1 MTHSTTAIVEV
12 DEELWFGTVGDDK
25 ELEERASQSMAA
37 VAARVLGAK
46 PFPAAA
52 RKLEE
57 LTRDGS
63 VKIEQVVGVLESDPG
78 LSMRLLRLVNSAG
91 YALRVR
97 CTSVR
102 HAAALVGMRRLHQ
115 LATTA
120 AVLDLFENDNPAI
133 KSLLG
138 HAAVVG
144 AFCRYLAVHVDLPPD
159 ELFTCG
165 FLHDIGKLML
175 IDAEGEPYLEL
186 VRQAGDAPDALH
198 LLEQAH
204 FGFDHAVLG
213 AHVLKNWR
221 IPNPVPRVVAW
232 HHNAA
237 RAYQADPGTAAMV
250 QTLRLADQ
258 LSYLVRT
265 HPGAEGIALAAQSPA
280 ASYLAI
286 SEAQLSSLWGD
297 LTRLSQRIT
306 ATPGSD
312 QASLIPRQDS
322 SPPSMRSKK
331 KRGKSVPPVRSLPP
345 GTFSAPPGFAGEPA
359 PTPSVLPASSATVS
373 ELPKAFGCV
382 VCNRASFGNRCPV
395 CSGHVCAQHQVG
407 PEQWCT
413 DCAKAYRLD
422 THGQAFP
429 LWERLTALGIVVGAG
444 LLSMLVA
451 VLARRPVVGALVG
464 STLLAGMCVTLVVIG
479 RRFFMKRSFLK
490 KRGHVVDPDG
500 TALPLGLSMPPEP
513 AIAVRD
519 ELGVRPTVLAT
530 SADLP
535 ALFSVAPTPSES
547 IAPSSVAVAPPPPSE
562 APLASLSPAA
572 ALTGPESFAP
582 PPEFASALDSV
593 PPPEPRVTAAAP
605 LPTRTIPIAR
615 PDAAPAIVEMP
626 APDAAPFM
634 PSIPLSE
641 RFSSPAPAHTLI
653 GLQPS
658 VHPVEPA
665 PTVPARR
672 RPAAEHVTATSPSL
686 TRAAAQASV
695 TNPMAPA
702 AQEPSS
708 RHVAPAPT
716 TASQAAQ
723 HSDLPDAPGWRP
735 VERTE
740 PASPSSKLPAELRRL
755 AEAVPPLP
763 PAPVVPAIE
772 EPPPS
777 VVESEPPAPAPAP
790 TLASASRDL
799 DAPPPARPESLRME
813 SPQASAMS
821 EAAPSMRSPQTS
833 AVSDA
838 APSMDSPVASLR
850 PESIR
855 SALTTPRD
863 SAPDSSP
870 PDSSRAPQA
879 ESPSDAAPLPP
890 EDSGIFVAAACKAV
904 APSMLVACRP
914 ASLKPTHYACSRL
927 A

>member
-1 MTHSTTAIVEV
+1 MTQSTAIVEI

-120 AVLDLFENDNPAI
+120 AVLDLFETDNPAI

-144 AFCRYLAVHVDLPPD
+144 AFCRYLAVHVDLAPD

-186 VRQAGDAPDALH
+186 VQQAGDSPDALH

-237 RAYQADPGTAAMV
+237 RAYQADPTTASMV

-265 HPGAEGIALAAQSPA
+265 HPGAEGVTLAAQSPA

-312 QASLIPRQDS
+312 QASLIPREDS
-322 SPPSMRSKK
+322 IPPSMRGKK

-345 GTFSAPPGFAGEPA
+345 GTFSAPPGFEGESA
-359 PTPSVLPASSATVS
+359 PTPSVLPTSAATVS
-373 ELPKAFGCV
+373 EMPKAFVCV

-422 THGQAFP
+422 MHGQGFP
-429 LWERLTALGIVVGAG
+429 MWERLTALGIVVGAG
-444 LLSMLVA
+444 VLSVLVA

-464 STLLAGMCVTLVVIG
+464 STLLAGMCVTLVVVG
-479 RRFFMKRSFLK
+479 RRFLMKRSFRM
-490 KRGHVVDPDG
+490 KRGHVVEPDQA
-500 TALPLGLSMPPEP
+500 ALPLGLSMPPEP

-519 ELGVRPTVLAT
+519 DLGVRPTVLAT

-547 IAPSSVAVAPPPPSE
+547 IAPASVAVAPPPPSE
-562 APLASLSPAA
+562 APLASLTPAA
-572 ALTGPESFAP
+572 ALAPSGSLAAPAYAAAREPGGTPESVIP
-582 PPEFASALDSV
+582 PDARA
-593 PPPEPRVTAAAP
+593 TAAAP
-605 LPTRTIPIAR
+605 MPSRTIPIAR
-615 PDAAPAIVEMP
+615 PDVAPAIVEMP
-626 APDAAPFM
+626 APEASPFV

-672 RPAAEHVTATSPSL
+672 RLAAHHPVAASPAL
-686 TRAAAQASV
+686 AAV
-695 TNPMAPA
+695 PAPA
-702 AQEPSS
+702 AAADPLMAAAHEPSS
-708 RHVAPAPT
+708 PRD
-716 TASQAAQ
+716 AQ
-723 HSDLPDAPGWRP
+723 HSELPEAPGWRP

-740 PASPSSKLPAELRRL
+740 PASPNSKIPAELRRL
-755 AEAVPPLP
+755 SEAVPPLP

-777 VVESEPPAPAPAP
+777 VVESEPPPRAPAP
-790 TLASASRDL
+790 TLASASPEVER
-799 DAPPPARPESLRME
+799 APAPRAATLRME

-821 EAAPSMRSPQTS
+821 EAAPSMKSPAAATLS
-833 AVSDA
+833 EA
-838 APSMDSPVASLR
+838 APSIGSPVASLR

-855 SALTTPRD
+855 SALAAPVD

-870 PDSSRAPQA
+870 PDSAPHASQA
-879 ESPSDAAPLPP
+879 EAPSDAAPLLP

-914 ASLKPTHYACSRL
+914 ASLKPNHYACSRL